1 MKLHRLVLKNY
12 RGIEQREIKF
22 PDHGVVVVAGANE
35 IGKSSMIEALD
46 LLLESKDRSTKK
58 EVKQIKP
65 TNADVGSEVTAEIS
79 AGPYRFVYHKRFHKK
94 CETQLTVLEPRREQ
108 HSGDEAHD
116 RVQAMLAETVDT
128 ELWHAQRVM
137 QSAAMAAVDLSGCG
151 ALTRALDVAAGD
163 TAALSDTEPLLI
175 ERIDAEY
182 GRYFTPTGRITGE
195 WSTAIAKL
203 DDAKQEVQRCAAAV
217 AEVDDRVGRHAMLT
231 AALAELSPLQQAAA
245 VRQTAAQAVADKIAQ
260 LTEQVKEAELIAA
273 AATATS
279 TSSQGAHAE
288 RLRLRG
294 ETDTRAA
301 TVVVLEAQAG
311 EAAEAQATAKQVTEA
326 ADAVVE
332 EASRLLAAAQQRADD
347 ARRIV
352 DELARRDE
360 AERLASRLAKIDAA
374 QRDRDQISA
383 ALSAIALTDK
393 LIQQVE
399 QAAASVERTDGQLAL
414 VSATVEFVAATDIE
428 LVIGDQRVS
437 LPAGQSWSTTA
448 GGATEVE
455 VPGVLTARFTPGATT
470 LDIQAEHAAAQQDL
484 AAALTAT
491 QVADVA
497 AARLTDQRRRELL
510 NSRDQLSATLV
521 GLCGDDDIGQMRS
534 RLAELRAKAHGN
546 DVALDATAARA
557 ELAEAAATRVEAA
570 ADLET
575 RRKVAAAAAAKL
587 TEKATQATLSN
598 DKLATQLAELAAVA
612 DRLAQQRATVP
623 DETLEASA
631 DTHLRAAQK
640 ADGRVAEL
648 KEQLAAA
655 APDTVAAELADA
667 SQVAATL
674 KARHDEIGRTL
685 NEITVELTLFGT
697 EGRKGKLD
705 AAETTLERARS
716 EYARVGSR
724 ARAVELLRS
733 VMVRHRDTTRLR
745 YVEPFRAE
753 LQRLGRPVF
762 GPSFEVDI
770 DTDLCIL
777 NRTLDGCTVP
787 YESLSGGA
795 KEQLG
800 ILARLAGAAL
810 VAKEDAVPILID
822 DALGFTDP
830 ERLAKM
836 AEVFDTLGERGQV
849 IVLTCT
855 PARYDG
861 VKGAQRIE
869 LCAQPSDPSPCARPA

>member
-1 MKLHRLVLKNY
+1 MKLHRLVLQNY
-12 RGIEQREIKF
+12 RGIDHREIEF
-22 PDHGVVVVAGANE
+22 PDHGVVVVSGANE

-58 EVKQIKP
+58 EVKQVKP

-79 AGPYRFVYHKRFHKK
+79 TGPYRFVYRKRFHKK
-94 CETQLTVLEPRREQ
+94 CETQLTVLQPRREQ

-128 ELWHAQRVM
+128 ELWHAQRVL
-137 QSAAMAAVDLSGCG
+137 QSAAMAAVDLSGCD

-163 TAALSDTEPLLI
+163 TAALSGTEPLLI

-182 GRYFTPTGRITGE
+182 GRYFTPTGRVTGE
-195 WSTAIAKL
+195 WSTAIAAL
-203 DDAKQEVQRCAAAV
+203 HDAEQEVQRCAAAV
-217 AEVDDRVGRHAMLT
+217 AEVDDRISRHAMLT
-231 AALAELSPLQQAAA
+231 AELAELSPLQQAAA
-245 VRQTAAQAVADKIAQ
+245 VRQAAAQAAADKIAQ
-260 LTEQVKEAELIAA
+260 LTDQVKEAELIAA

-288 RLRLRG
+288 RQRLRA

-301 TVVVLEAQAG
+301 TVAALEAQAG
-311 EAAEAQATAKQVTEA
+311 EAAEAQTTAQEVTVA

-332 EASRLLAAAQQRADD
+332 EANQILTAAQQRADD

-352 DELARRDE
+352 DDLARREE
-360 AERLASRLAKIDAA
+360 ADRLTARLGKIDAA
-374 QRDRDQISA
+374 QCDRDEISA
-383 ALSAIALTDK
+383 ELSAIALTDK
-393 LIQQVE
+393 LFRQIE
-399 QAAASVERTDGQLAL
+399 RAAATVERVEGQLAL

-437 LPAGQSWSTTA
+437 LAAGQTWSATA
-448 GGATEVE
+448 GGVTEVE
-455 VPGVLTARFTPGATT
+455 VPGVLTARFTPGATA
-470 LDIQAEHAAAQQDL
+470 LDIQAEYAAAQQEL
-484 AAALTAT
+484 AAALTES

-497 AARLTDQRRRELL
+497 AARLADQRRRELL
-510 NSRDQLSATLV
+510 NSRDQLTATLAA
-521 GLCGDDDIGQMRS
+521 LTGDDDIEQMRA
-534 RLAELRAKAHGN
+534 RLAELHAKAHG
-546 DVALDATAARA
+546 DDIVLDATAARA
-557 ELAEAAATRVEAA
+557 ELDEAHAARVKAT

-575 RRKVAAAAAAKL
+575 HRKVAAAAAAKL

-598 DKLATQLAELAAVA
+598 DKLATQRAELAGIA
-612 DRLAQQRATVP
+612 DRLAQQRATIP
-623 DETLEASA
+623 DETLEANA
-631 DTHLRAAQK
+631 NTDLRAAQK
-640 ADGRVAEL
+640 ADGRAAEL

-667 SQVAATL
+667 TQAAATL
-674 KARHDEIGRTL
+674 KARHFEIARTL
-685 NEITVELTLFGT
+685 HEISVELTLFGT

-705 AAETTLERARS
+705 AAEITCEHARS
-716 EYARVGSR
+716 EHARVGSR

-733 VMVRHRDTTRLR
+733 VMVRHRDATRLR

-762 GPSFEVDI
+762 GSSFEVDI

-861 VKGAQRIE
+861 VTGAQRIE
-869 LCAQPSDPSPCARPA
+869 LCA

>member
-1 MKLHRLVLKNY
+1 VKLHRLVLNNY
-12 RGIEQREIKF
+12 RGIEHREIEF
-22 PDHGVVVVAGANE
+22 PDHGVVLVSGANE

-58 EVKQIKP
+58 EVKQVKP
-65 TNADVGSEVTAEIS
+65 THADVGSEVTAEIS
-79 AGPYRFVYHKRFHKK
+79 TGPYRFVYRKRFHKK
-94 CETQLTVLEPRREQ
+94 CETELSVLEPRREQ

-128 ELWHAQRVM
+128 ELWRAQRVL
-137 QSAAMAAVDLSGCG
+137 QASSTAAVNLSGCD

-163 TAALSDTEPLLI
+163 TAALSGTEPLLI
-175 ERIDAEY
+175 ERIEVEY
-182 GRYFTPTGRITGE
+182 GRYFTPTGRATGE
-195 WSTAIAKL
+195 WAAAIAAL
-203 DDAKQEVQRCAAAV
+203 RDAEDEVQRCAAAV
-217 AEVDDRVGRHAMLT
+217 AEVDDRVRQH
-231 AALAELSPLQQAAA
+231 AALTVELTELSPLQHAAG
-245 VRQTAAQAVADKIAQ
+245 VRQTAARAAADKIAQ
-260 LTEQVKEAELIAA
+260 LSEQVREAELIAA

-279 TSSQGAHAE
+279 TASTNAHTE
-288 RLRLRG
+288 RLRLRA

-301 TVVVLEAQAG
+301 TVANLESEAG
-311 EAAEAQATAKQVTEA
+311 AAAEAQAMAREVTVA
-326 ADAVVE
+326 ADAVVA
-332 EASRLLAAAQQRADD
+332 EASRLLAAAQQRAET
-347 ARRIV
+347 ARHAV

-360 AERLASRLAKIDAA
+360 ADRLATRLAKIDAA
-374 QRDRDQISA
+374 QRDRDLISDE
-383 ALSAIALTDK
+383 LSTIALTDN
-393 LIQQVE
+393 LFRQIA
-399 QAAASVERTDGQLAL
+399 QAAAAVERVEGQLAL
-414 VSATVEFVAATDIE
+414 VSATLEFVAATDIE
-428 LVIGDQRVS
+428 LVVGDERVS
-437 LPAGQSWSTTA
+437 LPAGQRWSTTA

-455 VPGVLTARFTPGATT
+455 VPGILTARFTPGTT
-470 LDIQAEHAAAQQDL
+470 ALDIQAEYDAAQQDL
-484 AAALTAT
+484 VAALAAA

-497 AARLTDQRRRELL
+497 AARRTDQRRRELL
-510 NSRDQLSATLV
+510 SGRDQLTATLL
-521 GLCGDDDIGQMRS
+521 GLCGDDEAGQLRC
-534 RLAELRAKAHGN
+534 RLAELRAAQPSHAD
-546 DVALDATAARA
+546 DVAMDVIAARA
-557 ELAEAAATRVEAA
+557 ELEEADAARVKAG

-575 RRKVAAAAAAKL
+575 HRRVAALAATRL
-587 TEKATQATLSN
+587 TEISTKATLSN
-598 DKLATQLAELAAVA
+598 EKVATQRVELAAVA
-612 DRLAQQRATVP
+612 DRLAQQRAIVT
-623 DETLEASA
+623 DEKLEASA
-631 DTHLRAAQK
+631 DADLQAAQAAK
-640 ADGRVAEL
+640 GRVAEL
-648 KEQLAAA
+648 SEQLAAA
-655 APDTVAAELADA
+655 APNAVAAELADA
-667 SQVAATL
+667 TEAAQVL
-674 KARHDEIGRTL
+674 RARHDEIARTL
-685 NEITVELTLFGT
+685 HEISVELTLFGT

-705 AAETTLERARS
+705 AAETRREHVRS
-716 EYARVGSR
+716 EHARMGSR
-724 ARAVELLRS
+724 ARAVQLLRT

-836 AEVFDTLGERGQV
+836 AEVFDALGERGQV

-855 PARYDG
+855 PTRYDG

-869 LCAQPSDPSPCARPA
+869 LCA

>member
-1 MKLHRLVLKNY
+1 MKLHRLVLENY
-12 RGIEQREIKF
+12 RGIERREIEF
-22 PDHGVVVVAGANE
+22 PDHGVVVVSGANE

-46 LLLESKDRSTKK
+46 LLLESKDRSNKK
-58 EVKQIKP
+58 EVKQVKP
-65 TNADVGSEVTAEIS
+65 TNADVGSAVTAEIS
-79 AGPYRFVYHKRFHKK
+79 TGPYRFIYRKRFNKK
-94 CETQLTVLEPRREQ
+94 PETQLTILEPRREA

-128 ELWHAQRVM
+128 ELWHAQRVI
-137 QSAAMAAVDLSGCG
+137 QSASTAAVDLSGCD

-163 TAALSDTEPLLI
+163 SAALSGTEPLLI
-175 ERIDAEY
+175 ERIDAEF
-182 GRYFTPTGRITGE
+182 GRYFTPTGRRATGE
-195 WSTAIAKL
+195 WADAITALSA
-203 DDAKQEVQRCAAAV
+203 AEEEVQRCAAAV
-217 AEVDDRVGRHAMLT
+217 AEVDDRVNRHATLT
-231 AALAELSPLQQAAA
+231 VELAELSPLRKAAA
-245 VRQTAAQAVADKIAQ
+245 VRQTAAQAAADTIAQ

-279 TSSQGAHAE
+279 TSSQGAYAE
-288 RLRLRG
+288 RQRLRA

-301 TVVVLEAQAG
+301 TVATLEAQAH
-311 EAAEAQATAKQVTEA
+311 EAAEAAATAQEVTVA
-326 ADAVVE
+326 ADAMVE
-332 EASRLLAAAQQRADD
+332 EADKLLAAAQRRADN

-352 DELARRDE
+352 DELTRRDE
-360 AERLASRLAKIDAA
+360 VDRLTTRLGKIDAA
-374 QRDRDQISA
+374 QRDRDLICNE
-383 ALSAIALTDK
+383 LSAIAVTDN
-393 LIQQVE
+393 LIQQIE
-399 QAAASVERTDGQLAL
+399 RAAATVEGVEGQLAL

-428 LVIGDQRVS
+428 LVSGDQRVS

-455 VPGVLTARFTPGATT
+455 VPGILTARFTPGATA
-470 LDIQAEHAAAQQDL
+470 LDIQAEHAAAQQNL
-484 AAALTAT
+484 AAALAAA
-491 QVADVA
+491 QVPDVA
-497 AARLTDQRRRELL
+497 TARLTDQRRRELV
-510 NSRDQLSATLV
+510 NSRDRLTATLV
-521 GLCGDDDIGQMRS
+521 ALCGDDEVEQLRS
-534 RLAELRAKAHGN
+534 SLAALRADTQA
-546 DVALDATAARA
+546 DDIAMDAAGARA
-557 ELAEAAATRVEAA
+557 ELDEADAARVKAA

-575 RRKVAAAAAAKL
+575 HRKVAAAATAKL
-587 TEKATQATLSN
+587 TEKATQVTLSN
-598 DKLATQLAELAAVA
+598 DKLTAQRVELAAVA
-612 DRLAQQRATVP
+612 DRLTQQRAVAT
-623 DETLEASA
+623 DETLQAAAEA
-631 DTHLRAAQK
+631 DLQAAQT

-648 KEQLAAA
+648 KEQLVAA

-667 SQVAATL
+667 TTAAQALTG
-674 KARHDEIGRTL
+674 RHDEIARTL
-685 NEITVELTLFGT
+685 HEISVELTLFGT

-705 AAETTLERARS
+705 AAEITLEHARS
-716 EYARVGSR
+716 EHARVASR
-724 ARAVELLRS
+724 ARAVELLKA

-777 NRTLDGCTVP
+777 SRTLDGCTVP

-822 DALGFTDP
+822 DALGFSDP
-830 ERLAKM
+830 ARLAKM
-836 AEVFDTLGERGQV
+836 AEVFDTLGEHGQV

-855 PARYDG
+855 PTRYDG

-869 LCAQPSDPSPCARPA
+869 LCA